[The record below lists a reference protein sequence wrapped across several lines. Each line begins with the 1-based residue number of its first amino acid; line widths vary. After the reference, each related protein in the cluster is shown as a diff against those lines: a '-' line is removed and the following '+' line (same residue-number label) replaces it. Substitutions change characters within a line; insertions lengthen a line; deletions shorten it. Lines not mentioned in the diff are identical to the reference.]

1 MIKTDKTVKFSPKSV
16 NPTPHCHFWRHY
28 AWAVRGQ
35 LSSLKLAELYRSRC
49 FMGHCSS
56 DPELEVLLNPLS
68 FSLVFGR
75 YSPSPA
81 YSLLFFYFEGLLV
94 GCIVRVWRQ
103 RGLQGCL
110 DTDWIH
116 SFIIR
121 QIGWSRCE
129 LCKSRSGSCS
139 EPNPFSSHPTG
150 KSTGEGRVF

>member
-1 MIKTDKTVKFSPKSV
+1 
-16 NPTPHCHFWRHY
+16 
-28 AWAVRGQ
+28 
-35 LSSLKLAELYRSRC
+35 
-49 FMGHCSS
+49 MGHCSS

-68 FSLVFGR
+68 FSPFFGR
-75 YSPSPA
+75 YSPPPA
-81 YSLLFFYFEGLLV
+81 YSLLFLYFEGLLV

-139 EPNPFSSHPTG
+139 EPNPFLPHPTG
-150 KSTGEGRVF
+150 KSTEEGCVFWMSWGKKRLPQTSSFSLYDSH